1 MAGSLTREA
10 FLGDMNLHGMGPTP
24 GPQGFW
30 GLLTDAEQ
38 SVLSGLGR
46 MSVFPPGAT
55 LCVEGEP
62 ATHVFIL
69 LAGWVKVLSVTIQGQ
84 ELVLA
89 LRGPGDIVGEVAG
102 EATGYRTAT
111 VQATGTVRT
120 LIVGHDKFSSFLD
133 SYLGASHA
141 FRRVAMQ
148 RWSETAAMLRR
159 RSVASGA
166 QRLAF
171 LLLDLA
177 GQHGSGTAGGIY
189 VAMPLSQEELASLA
203 GTSRATVTRALGN
216 WRQRGFIRTG
226 QRRIT
231 IMDLAAL
238 RQIAGDRT

>member
-10 FLGDMNLHGMGPTP
+10 FLGDMNLHGMGP
-24 GPQGFW
+24 PQRFW
-30 GLLTDAEQ
+30 DLLADTEQ
-38 SVLSGLGR
+38 SVLSDLGR
-46 MSVFPPGAT
+46 MSVFPPGGT
-55 LCVEGEP
+55 LCVEGDP

-69 LAGWVKVLSVTIQGQ
+69 LAGWVKVLSVTSEGH
-84 ELVLA
+84 EMVLG
-89 LRGPGDIVGEVAG
+89 LRGQGDIVGEVAG

-111 VQATGTVRT
+111 VQATGTVRA

-133 SYLGASHA
+133 SYLGASQA
-141 FRRVAMQ
+141 YRRFLTQ
-148 RWSETAAMLRR
+148 RWSDTAAMLRR
-159 RSVASGA
+159 RSGTSGA

-177 GQHGSGTAGGIY
+177 GQHGSETDGEVYI
-189 VAMPLSQEELASLA
+189 AMPLSQEDLASLA

-216 WRQRGFIRTG
+216 WRQRRFIRTG

-238 RQIAGDRT
+238 RQIAGV

>member
-1 MAGSLTREA
+1 
-10 FLGDMNLHGMGPTP
+10 MNVHGVGPTP
-24 GPQGFW
+24 EPQGFW
-30 GLLTDAEQ
+30 GLLTGTEQ

-46 MSVFPPGAT
+46 MSVFPPGAA
-55 LCVEGEP
+55 LCVEGDP
-62 ATHVFIL
+62 ATHVFVL
-69 LAGWVKVLSVTIQGQ
+69 MVGWVKILAVTSEGH
-84 ELVLA
+84 EMVLA
-89 LRGPGDIVGEVAG
+89 LRGDGDIVGELAG
-102 EATGYRTAT
+102 EATG
-111 VQATGTVRT
+111 TVRA

-141 FRRVAMQ
+141 YRRVLTQ
-148 RWSETAAMLRR
+148 RWSETAATLRR
-159 RSVASGA
+159 RSATSGA

-177 GQHGSGTAGGIY
+177 GQHGSETAGGVYI
-189 VAMPLSQEELASLA
+189 AMPLSQEELASLA
-203 GTSRATVTRALGN
+203 GTSRATVTRALGS

>member
-1 MAGSLTREA
+1 
-10 FLGDMNLHGMGPTP
+10 MNMPGMGP
-24 GPQGFW
+24 PQNFW
-30 GLLTDAEQ
+30 GLLNGTEQ

-46 MSVFPPGAT
+46 MSVYPPGAT
-55 LCVEGEP
+55 LMVEGDP
-62 ATHVFIL
+62 ATHVFVL
-69 LAGWVKVLSVTIQGQ
+69 VAGYVKILSVTLEGHQ
-84 ELVLA
+84 LVLA
-89 LRGPGDIVGEVAG
+89 LRGQGDIVGEVAG

-111 VQATGTVRT
+111 VQATGTVRA

-141 FRRVAMQ
+141 YRRVVTQ
-148 RWSETAAMLRR
+148 RWAETAAMLRR
-159 RSVASGA
+159 RSATTGA

-177 GQHGSGTAGGIY
+177 DQHGTPAGAEVC
-189 VAMPLSQEELASLA
+189 VAMPLSQEDLASLA

-231 IMDLAAL
+231 IVDRGAL
-238 RQIAGDRT
+238 RQAAGHHA

>member
-10 FLGDMNLHGMGPTP
+10 FLGDMNLHGMGPIP
-24 GPQGFW
+24 EPQGFW
-30 GLLTDAEQ
+30 DLLADTEQ

-159 RSVASGA
+159 RSATTGA
-166 QRLAF
+166 QRFAF

-177 GQHGSGTAGGIY
+177 DQHGTPAGGEVNI
-189 VAMPLSQEELASLA
+189 AMPLSQEDLASLA

-216 WRQRGFIRTG
+216 WRQRRFIRTG

-238 RQIAGDRT
+238 RQIAGV

>member
-1 MAGSLTREA
+1 MVGSLTREA

-46 MSVFPPGAT
+46 MSVFPPGGT
-55 LCVEGEP
+55 LCVEGDP

-69 LAGWVKVLSVTIQGQ
+69 LAGWVKVLSVTSEGH
-84 ELVLA
+84 ELVLG
-89 LRGPGDIVGEVAG
+89 LRGRGDIVGEVAG

-111 VQATGTVRT
+111 VQATGTVRA

-141 FRRVAMQ
+141 YRRVVTQ
-148 RWSETAAMLRR
+148 RWAETGALLRR
-159 RSVASGA
+159 RSATTGA

-177 GQHGSGTAGGIY
+177 GQHGSETDGEVYI
-189 VAMPLSQEELASLA
+189 AMPLSQEDLASLA

-216 WRQRGFIRTG
+216 WRQRRFIRTG

-238 RQIAGDRT
+238 RQIAGV